1 MRRSRILDLIRR
13 SATALLLLGSVG
25 VTSNTLT
32 LAQDAN
38 GVAPALTTQPQGYDD
53 IYKRAGDRLA
63 QQMQQTSYQSGSA
76 DQYGSA
82 SAGSDADTVAGGNGA
97 DSCNSCNCDSSGGLF
112 GCSSEPLGEPW
123 TLMSLFDDECGQ
135 NFLKD
140 KKITI
145 AGWSTFGYSSNNDG
159 AFTGQGPFLTHSE
172 RRAFNVNQQYLY
184 VERKADI
191 TKDWDW
197 GYRGDVLY
205 GVDGYEGQ
213 SFGNNP
219 GRFDFSNTANGFNQG
234 FNHGKQAWAIP
245 QLYGEISKKD
255 VSVKIGHFYT
265 PTGYE
270 VIPPSQNFFYS
281 HQITW
286 YNAEAFYHT
295 GALGTWTV
303 NEKLT
308 LTGGWVLGWDTGF
321 DQFRKGNMGI
331 FGMAY
336 TISDKTVLSTFN
348 TFGNQGWRG
357 NGTLSGIILSH
368 KWTEKVMTV
377 SQVDVLSTDN
387 PTTFAVDGIAAK
399 SHSFI
404 NYVYYEFN
412 PRWKAG
418 YRQEWWKADGVSY
431 QTHTWGVN
439 YKPRA
444 NVIIRPEIRYM
455 YAPGA
460 AGGAAGSIADNIQQT
475 YNGNT
480 IFGTDLVITF

>member
-1 MRRSRILDLIRR
+1 MRHGRISDLIRR
-13 SATALLLLGSVG
+13 SAGALLLLGSLG
-25 VTSNTLT
+25 VSSDTLT
-32 LAQDAN
+32 FAQDTN
-38 GVAPALTTQPQGYDD
+38 GAAPALESQPQGADD
-53 IYKRAGDRLA
+53 VYKRAGDRLA
-63 QQMQQTSYQSGSA
+63 TQLQQLSYQNA
-76 DQYGSA
+76 APQQYS
-82 SAGSDADTVAGGNGA
+82 SPSPPSDPGTVAGGDTGEA
-97 DSCNSCNCDSSGGLF
+97 CNNCDGSGGLF
-112 GCSSEPLGEPW
+112 GCSEEPLGDPW

-135 NFLKD
+135 NYFKE
-140 KKITI
+140 KRITI

-172 RRAFNVNQQYLY
+172 RRNFNVNQQYLY
-184 VERKADI
+184 IERKADL

-213 SFGNNP
+213 SFGNHP
-219 GRFDFSNTANGFNQG
+219 GRFDFSNTAKGFDQG

-245 QLYGEISKKD
+245 QLYAEVAKKD
-255 VSVKIGHFYT
+255 VSVKIGHFFT

-270 VIPPSQNFFYS
+270 VIPPAANFFYS

-295 GALGTWTV
+295 GALATWNA
-303 NEKLT
+303 NEKLV

-368 KWTEKVMTV
+368 KWTNKLMTV

-387 PTTFAVDGIAAK
+387 PTTFTVDGIAAK
-399 SHSFI
+399 SESFI

-418 YRQEWWKADGVSY
+418 YRQEYWHADGVGY

-439 YKPRA
+439 YKPNA
-444 NVIIRPEIRYM
+444 NLIFRPEIRHM

-460 AGGAAGSIADNIQQT
+460 PAGAAGTIADNIQKT
-475 YNGNT
+475 YNANT
-480 IFGTDLVITF
+480 IFGFDVVFTF